1 MNIIEINEIRT
12 PCLID
17 QLVQVWEA
25 SVRETH
31 LFLSDKEIRIIRN
44 YVPQALREVSRLI
57 VLEDEEKHPVGF
69 MGLKDQKLE
78 MLFLSPEKRRR
89 GFGKKLLVYGME
101 NYSVNELAV
110 NEQNPLAIGFY
121 EHLGFQVYKRSR
133 HDEQGNPYPILYM
146 KRY

>member
-69 MGLKDQKLE
+69 MGLEDQKLE
-78 MLFLSPEKRRR
+78 MLFLSPEKGRR

>member
-69 MGLKDQKLE
+69 MGLEDQKLE

-89 GFGKKLLVYGME
+89 DFGKKLLVYGME

>member
-69 MGLKDQKLE
+69 MGLEDQKLE
-78 MLFLSPEKRRR
+78 MLFLSPEKRRM

>member
-1 MNIIEINEIRT
+1 M
-12 PCLID
+12 
-17 QLVQVWEA
+17 
-25 SVRETH
+25 
-31 LFLSDKEIRIIRN
+31 
-44 YVPQALREVSRLI
+44 
-57 VLEDEEKHPVGF
+57 LEDEEKHPVGF
-69 MGLKDQKLE
+69 MGLEDQKLE

>member
-17 QLVQVWEA
+17 QLVQVWEP

-69 MGLKDQKLE
+69 MGLEDQKLE
-78 MLFLSPEKRRR
+78 MLFLSPEKRRM

>member
-17 QLVQVWEA
+17 QLFQVWEA

-44 YVPQALREVSRLI
+44 YVPQALREVFRLI

-69 MGLKDQKLE
+69 MGLEDQKLE

>member
-12 PCLID
+12 PCLSD

-69 MGLKDQKLE
+69 MGLEDQKLE

>member
-44 YVPQALREVSRLI
+44 YVPQALREVSHLI

-69 MGLKDQKLE
+69 MGLEDQKLE

>member
-1 MNIIEINEIRT
+1 MGSFCKR
-12 PCLID
+12 D
-17 QLVQVWEA
+17 A
-25 SVRETH
+25 S
-31 LFLSDKEIRIIRN
+31 LLSDKEIRIIRN

-69 MGLKDQKLE
+69 MGLEDQKLE